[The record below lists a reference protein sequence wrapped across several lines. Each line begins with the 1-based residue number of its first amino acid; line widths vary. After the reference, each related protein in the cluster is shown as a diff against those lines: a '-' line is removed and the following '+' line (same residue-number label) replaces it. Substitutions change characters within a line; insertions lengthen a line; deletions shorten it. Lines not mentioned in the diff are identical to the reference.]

1 MRLLAKVA
9 GLSALAAV
17 GLVLAVAL
25 PAQGHGLA
33 TTTDTT
39 TDAAGQATTAISTV
53 EATTTVV
60 TTLEQTTTHQIIV
73 PTLPTT
79 TEPATTEAASS
90 SDNGTA
96 AWIWVLLAILG
107 VGLIVLAIILARR
120 GSGQTVSPDERRR
133 RLDNAVGSWVAQ
145 GWAIESQDAE
155 SAVLRRVDDLVLVHV
170 DTAGHVSAR
179 PFGSS

>member
-1 MRLLAKVA
+1 MRLLAKIA
-9 GLSALAAV
+9 ALSAVAAV
-17 GLVLAVAL
+17 GVLLAASL
-25 PAQGHGLA
+25 PAQGRGLA

-39 TDAAGQATTAISTV
+39 TTDAAGQTTTHVSTV
-53 EATTTVV
+53 EATTTLV

-79 TEPATTEAASS
+79 TEPVTTEASS

-120 GSGQTVSPDERRR
+120 GSGQTVSPEERRR

-170 DTAGHVSAR
+170 DAAGHVSAR

>member
-9 GLSALAAV
+9 ALSALAAV
-17 GLVLAVAL
+17 GVVLAVAL

-39 TDAAGQATTAISTV
+39 TEATGETTTAVSTV
-53 EATTTVV
+53 AETTTVV

-79 TEPATTEAASS
+79 TAEESS

-107 VGLIVLAIILARR
+107 VGLIVFAILLARR
-120 GSGQTVSPDERRR
+120 GGGGQTVAPEERRR

-145 GWAIESQDAE
+145 GWAIESQDAD

-170 DTAGHVSAR
+170 DAAGHVSAR
-179 PFGSS
+179 PFGA

>member
-1 MRLLAKVA
+1 MRLLARVA
-9 GLSALAAV
+9 ALSTLATV
-17 GLVLAVAL
+17 GVLLAIAL
-25 PAQGHGLA
+25 PAQGRGLA
-33 TTTDTT
+33 TTTETTATDATGETT
-39 TDAAGQATTAISTV
+39 TLVTTV
-53 EATTTVV
+53 EATTTLV
-60 TTLEQTTTHQIIV
+60 TTLEQTTTHQIVV

-79 TEPATTEAASS
+79 TAEAESG

-107 VGLIVLAIILARR
+107 VGLVVFAILLARR
-120 GSGQTVSPDERRR
+120 GSSHTVAPEERRR

-145 GWAIESQDAE
+145 GWAIESQDGE

-170 DTAGHVSAR
+170 DAAGHVSAR

>member
-9 GLSALAAV
+9 GLAALAAV
-17 GLVLAVAL
+17 GVVLAVAL

-33 TTTDTT
+33 TTTATTITDATGETT
-39 TDAAGQATTAISTV
+39 TLISTV
-53 EATTTVV
+53 EATTTLV

-79 TEPATTEAASS
+79 TTAPESS

-96 AWIWVLLAILG
+96 TWIWVLLAILG
-107 VGLIVLAIILARR
+107 VGLVVFAILLARR
-120 GSGQTVSPDERRR
+120 GSGQTVSAEERRR
-133 RLDNAVGSWVAQ
+133 RLDNAVGSWVVQ
-145 GWAIESQDAE
+145 GWAIESQDSE

-170 DTAGHVSAR
+170 DAAGHVSAR
-179 PFGSS
+179 PFGTP